1 MPVEG
6 QATTQ
11 EAEDLITIQLQAAA
25 TANGNGTAGD
35 LTGYGGFT
43 SLEVSQTGTGTATLT
58 IQGSYDGVT
67 WYSCGYAQI
76 DGVATPA
83 RSVSAIAV
91 GATPFAHV
99 YSLLDTYNLYR
110 AVISATAGAIALTA
124 TLRGIPL

>member
-6 QATTQ
+6 DATTQ
-11 EAEDLITIQLQAAA
+11 EAEDEIVIQLQAAA
-25 TANGNGTAGD
+25 TANGNGVNGD

-43 SLEVSQTGTGTATLT
+43 SLEVSQTGAGTATLT
-58 IQGSYDGVT
+58 IQGSYDGVN

-76 DGVATPA
+76 DGVTTPA
-83 RSVSAIAV
+83 RSVAAIAV